1 MEPID
6 EDRWSIR
13 SARNYA
19 KWIRKTWCKSNRGSK
34 NKLKICVDTNIFEK
48 ISKVTRYKEAWNIVE
63 KYHEG
68 VDKVKTLTSKFDFI
82 VVVIQ
87 ESKDVTTMKIEE
99 MIRGTKIL
107 VQQALQVQITKKDGK
122 KGSRRLMLKSGCF
135 DF

>member
-1 MEPID
+1 MIE
-6 EDRWSIR
+6 
-13 SARNYA
+13 
-19 KWIRKTWCKSNRGSK
+19 
-34 NKLKICVDTNIFEK
+34 
-48 ISKVTRYKEAWNIVE
+48 KVTR
-63 KYHEG
+63 
-68 VDKVKTLTSKFDFI
+68 TLTSKFDFI